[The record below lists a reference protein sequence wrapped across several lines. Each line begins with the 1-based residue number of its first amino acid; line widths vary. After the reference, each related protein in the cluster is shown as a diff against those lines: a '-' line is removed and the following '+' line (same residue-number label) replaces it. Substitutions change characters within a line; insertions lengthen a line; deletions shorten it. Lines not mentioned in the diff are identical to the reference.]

1 MMDDAGAVLA
11 DRAAGAVPQSIVD
24 QVAARVLSMILSNE
38 ITPGQPVSI
47 QELCAALDVSNIPVR
62 EALRRLEGRGLV
74 EFRRGRKPRIA
85 SINTADFDDV
95 YRLRALLEGQIAQRS
110 AEQMTP
116 ARLAALAET
125 LDDFERI
132 ITRGNAFDVYSTHS
146 RFHLLMLPAA
156 TEWDRRLLDQLWVA
170 SERYIQLYIGARP
183 QPDVADTIVAAHRAL
198 LDVARGRDAD
208 ATARAIV
215 DHIHHS
221 HKTIAPTVREAAG
234 QQ

>member
-1 MMDDAGAVLA
+1 MDDAGAVLT
-11 DRAAGAVPQSIVD
+11 DRATGAVPQSIVD

-38 ITPGQPVSI
+38 VAPGQPISI

-110 AEQMTP
+110 GEHMTP
-116 ARLAALAET
+116 ARLAALADT
-125 LDDFERI
+125 LDEFERI
-132 ITRGNAFDVYSTHS
+132 ISRGNAFDVYSTHS
-146 RFHLLMLPAA
+146 KFHLLMLPTA

-170 SERYIQLYIGARP
+170 SERYIQLYLGARP
-183 QPDVADTIVAAHRAL
+183 RPDVADRIVAAHRAL
-198 LDVARGRDAD
+198 LDVARGGDVE
-208 ATARAIV
+208 AIAHAVV
-215 DHIHHS
+215 DHIHNS
-221 HKTIAPTVREAAG
+221 HTAIAPTVREAAG
-234 QQ
+234 Q